1 MTDQSRLVA
10 LSESPAG
17 DTIRSAGSFRS
28 FAKGGKV
35 LPNKVTAPVSRI
47 NRSNNVPWLAGA
59 SSTPSGYPV
68 NIDLRVPKTI
78 TVKGKTFS
86 PDKYLAVH
94 EIVEYGHMRKGMRYQ
109 PAHRLAL
116 RAERA
121 ALEAD
126 GFDWNGYQEVMHQL
140 AQHIEKAP
148 HPNPPRN
155 LYIKEYP
162 AREKDD
168 LEQQGVH
175 YCEGGPVK
183 GYAAGGPVTDT
194 PLDLEASYQQ
204 QYGGEDQQPLD
215 LEQAYQQQHG
225 PDTTATEAFVEHA
238 ALGALPTAG
247 AVPGAIVGAGA
258 GAALGALGGPLAPI
272 TEPIATLGGGLAGAM
287 LGSEAVSRAQDYVL
301 DKLGL
306 VDRQR
311 QAQQEQEHPYA
322 SFAGGLAP
330 GLAAFQPGAVARSAE
345 RLLPAAVF
353 GGQEAAQEAT
363 SDEGFDP
370 TKIAMATAA
379 GALMTK
385 PTKLGES
392 LIKAGE
398 SLNVRMPWAKA
409 EAGQA
414 GRPDMKPPD
423 TEGKEGSADQAV
435 TNPLDLQA
443 EELRQYGQQGQQ
455 AETPPLTAAVSPEAL
470 KTPEAI
476 EADKKAASPEIPAT
490 SPTMS
495 IAAERPMP
503 KDAKITYD
511 PAVEATRDE
520 TPIPGYTADRSDRQG
535 FKEDVSTP
543 TTPGPMQAEVVDPAK
558 GGVGQDVLSA
568 IMKAPEITDTGESIN
583 PVNTGERINFQS
595 AGARRVRPEPPAPL
609 PERAPAREGMT
620 PDMEAQYRDW
630 RRGGAAGPPDNRT
643 LWAPQFEE
651 RLRQELGAQKPAPE
665 PRNTGPLHAE
675 IAHWR
680 PEIEEAYQR
689 GYKNWRT
696 EEGRTG
702 REDEK
707 AAWDRGAEDATN
719 AAKPAEKATEKTF
732 KGRRV
737 LEPAEAPEERPFP
750 DLERRPPSKGDLY
763 EVPPEEDFKDNG
775 IAQAVHTDN
784 LRWLVEK
791 GLDNTAIAE
800 HYLADPKKYGPMIQ
814 NIRENPSPKNLRAV
828 NDYLKTQKAEKV
840 AEKVKAARPVI
851 EGTEGKQGG
860 DKTDTEIKG
869 EALKL
874 ARQVS
879 QDNEPTRDTVST
891 KPDQFTETHQ
901 RAQRI
906 VQQYDTAYN
915 AMVKRV
921 LDKNEGLRKRPA
933 DWRQKKNI
941 RHLTQYKTPA
951 SDDQRFIAAAR
962 RLANMKT
969 ASPRRVREFETNEKL
984 YRAGAPEFKQN
995 IEAEIARKRTP
1006 DTEIPDTENKPGA
1019 LGSAWKEFSGK
1030 LSEEDKQLLRDQEL
1044 HTEVIN
1050 EQSPEESTETFADH
1064 LGIDDDRPTLTETKE
1079 QVDDAVRRF
1088 FDDEHGS
1095 IDITGL
1101 VRMVNKVFGK
1111 RNAARAKSYIAR
1123 EATSASQEEARSLDE
1138 GLFGIKQANVET
1150 RVHWLKTMDRVWDK
1164 DFKEDEK
1171 AQERIYLARENGKI
1185 NDLSAKDQSNYN
1197 KYLKPIFDM
1206 NDQIFG
1212 MIKNLNKDFGEKV
1225 ENHIYRIAKGL
1236 HPDYGGDPIQGVQ
1249 PIHGLSRTAS
1259 MLKARTFYALEDAKG
1274 NRTVVSNNPET
1285 VGYSEWHNG
1294 TATNRPSADWEPKV
1308 GTTFTDHAGVQ
1319 QKVVK
1324 ALTPEIE
1331 AHARFANGA
1340 KAEYYHNAALSAVET
1355 NTYLMDV
1362 LRNTQYLESLKQR
1375 PEFLQYAT
1383 DNSEIAKKNGW
1394 EESKFPQ
1401 MKGWYMANQLRYVFN
1416 DFSSPGF
1423 TPNAIQDLARA
1434 VTKTIFWN
1442 PVPHVMNGGGHW
1454 FAQRGFRWINPESW
1468 GRLASTSMKA
1478 IESVIQQ
1485 NGIQSEIR
1493 LNRGGTVYGSVLSNN
1508 FLHEMGSR
1516 LGVAIRSNPSKWDPI
1531 ARVLGVSTMDLGRAV
1546 YRNASEILWAA
1557 NDVMY
1562 TQAYLER
1569 RAEGSTIRDAIV
1581 KTEQHYPNYR
1591 IPTTIMGSGKGA
1603 RIFSQIVQDPALLTF
1618 GRYHWAVFN
1627 SYAHSIKDL
1636 VHGTPEERLDSIGKL
1651 MALGFLAFAI
1661 YPVLDRAARYVT
1673 GNQDASATRRG
1684 PLAIPAHVAK
1694 ALSGTED
1701 IGNTLRS
1708 SMTLSP
1714 LLATGLEAYNNRD
1727 FAGRTIREPGDV
1739 QEMAQNPT
1747 LGGKLAAAGR
1757 VAVQQG
1763 EHAARGLVAPYGTF
1777 TQAMSPGRSIP
1788 QTLRDQLLDIK
1799 NPSERAIKFERG
1811 EARKNLEAAIARQKK
1826 GGRGPAEEFLNYMT
1840 R

>member
-17 DTIRSAGSFRS
+17 DAVRSAGAFRS

-35 LPNKVTAPVSRI
+35 LPNKAPAPVSRI

-59 SSTPSGYPV
+59 STTPSGYPV

-94 EIVEYGHMRKGMRYQ
+94 EIVEYGHMRKGMKYQ

-121 ALEAD
+121 ALTAD
-126 GFDWNGYQEVMHQL
+126 GYDWTGYQEVMRRIAEHL
-140 AQHIEKAP
+140 EKVP

-162 AREKDD
+162 TEEKDD
-168 LEQQGVH
+168 LERQGVH
-175 YCEGGPVK
+175 YCGGGTVK
-183 GYAAGGPVTDT
+183 GYAAGGEVTAS
-194 PLDLEASYQQ
+194 PLDLEATYQE
-204 QYGGEDQQPLD
+204 QYGGDQEQQPLD
-215 LEQAYQQQHG
+215 LEQSYQEQHG
-225 PDTTATEAFVEHA
+225 PDTSATEAFVEHA

-287 LGSEAVSRAQDYVL
+287 LGSEAVSRVQDYVL

-398 SLNVRMPWAKA
+398 SVNVRMPWAKA

-414 GRPDMKPPD
+414 GRPDMKEAPPPG
-423 TEGKEGSADQAV
+423 TKAEEGAADQAV

-443 EELRQYGQQGQQ
+443 EELKQYGQQGQQ

-470 KTPEAI
+470 KTPEII

-503 KDAKITYD
+503 KDAKVAYD

-520 TPIPGYTADRSDRQG
+520 TPIPGYTADRSDRDG
-535 FKEDVSTP
+535 FKDDVSTP

-568 IMKAPEITDTGESIN
+568 IMKAPEITDTGEGERIN
-583 PVNTGERINFQS
+583 PLTSTPSSVWWKAPRERINPANTGERINFQS
-595 AGARRVRPEPPAPL
+595 AGARRVRPEPAAPL

-630 RRGGAAGPPDNRT
+630 RRGGAAGPPDNRM

-651 RLRQELGAQKPAPE
+651 RLRQELGATKKPE
-665 PRNTGPLHAE
+665 PEKVTE
-675 IAHWR
+675 
-680 PEIEEAYQR
+680 PE
-689 GYKNWRT
+689 T
-696 EEGRTG
+696 
-702 REDEK
+702 
-707 AAWDRGAEDATN
+707 
-719 AAKPAEKATEKTF
+719 PEKTF

-750 DLERRPPSKGDLY
+750 DIERREPSKSDLY
-763 EVPPEEDFKDNG
+763 EVPSDEDFKDNG

-800 HYLADPKKYGPMIQ
+800 HYLADPKKYGPMIR
-814 NIRENPSPKNLRAV
+814 NIRENPTPKNLRAI
-828 NDYLKTQKAEKV
+828 NDFLKTRNVEKAD
-840 AEKVKAARPVI
+840 KVKAARPVI

-860 DKTDTEIKG
+860 DKTDTEIKS

-874 ARQVS
+874 AKQVS
-879 QDNEPTRDTVST
+879 QDNAPTRDTVST
-891 KPDQFTETHQ
+891 KPDQYAETHQ

-906 VQQYDTAYN
+906 VQQYDTAYK

-921 LDKNEGLRKRPA
+921 LDNNEGLRKRPA
-933 DWRQKKNI
+933 DWRQKKNT

-969 ASPRRVREFETNEKL
+969 ASPRRVQEFEANEKL

-1006 DTEIPDTENKPGA
+1006 DTADTENKPAA

-1030 LSEEDKQLLRDQEL
+1030 LSEEDKQLLKDQET

-1050 EQSPEESTETFADH
+1050 EQSPEETTQDFADH
-1064 LGIDDDRPTLTETKE
+1064 LGIDEDRPTLTDTKE

-1088 FDDEHGS
+1088 FNDEDGS
-1095 IDITGL
+1095 INITGL
-1101 VRMVNKVFGK
+1101 VRMAKGIFGK
-1111 RNAARAKSYIAR
+1111 RNAAYAKSYIAR
-1123 EATSASQEEARSLDE
+1123 EPTSARQEEARSIDE

-1150 RVHWLKTMDRVWDK
+1150 RVHWLKTMDRWDK
-1164 DFKEDEK
+1164 DFREDEK
-1171 AQERIYLARENGKI
+1171 AQADMYFSREADKI
-1185 NDLSAKDQSNYN
+1185 NTLSAKDQSNYN

-1294 TATNRPSADWEPKV
+1294 TPTNRTSADWEPKV

-1331 AHARFANGA
+1331 AHARFANNA

-1383 DNSEIAKKNGW
+1383 QHPEIAKKNDW
-1394 EESKFPQ
+1394 QESKFPQ
-1401 MKGWYMANQLRYVFN
+1401 MKGWYMAEQLRRVFD
-1416 DFSSPGF
+1416 DFSAPGF
-1423 TPNAIQDLARA
+1423 TPNMVQDLARA
-1434 VTKTIFWN
+1434 VTKLIFWN
-1442 PVPHVMNGGGHW
+1442 PVPHIMNAFGHW
-1454 FAQRGFRWINPESW
+1454 FVQRGFRWINPTSW
-1468 GRLASTSMKA
+1468 GRLADTSMKA
-1478 IESVIQQ
+1478 IESVLQQ

-1493 LNRGGTVYGSVLSNN
+1493 LNRGGTVYGSVLTNN

-1516 LGVAIRSNPSKWDPI
+1516 LQVAVQSNPSKWDPI
-1531 ARVLGVSTMDLGRAV
+1531 ARVLGVSTMDLGRAM
-1546 YRNASEILWAA
+1546 YRNSSKILWAA

-1569 RAEGSTIRDAIV
+1569 RAEGNSIRDAIV
-1581 KTEQHYPNYR
+1581 KTEQHFPNYR

-1603 RIFSQIVQDPALLTF
+1603 RLFSQIVQDPALLTF
-1618 GRYHWAVFN
+1618 GRYHYAVFN
-1627 SYAHSIKDL
+1627 SYAHSIKDI
-1636 VHGTPEERLDSIGKL
+1636 VQGTPEEKLESFGKL
-1651 MALGFLAFAI
+1651 MALGALAIAV
-1661 YPVLDRAARYVT
+1661 YPALDRAARYVT

-1701 IGNTLRS
+1701 IGTTLRS

-1714 LLATGLEAYNNRD
+1714 LLATGMEAYNNRD

-1763 EHAARGLVAPYGTF
+1763 EHAARGLVAPYGTLS
-1777 TQAMSPGRSIP
+1777 QAMSPGRSIP

-1799 NPSERAIKFERG
+1799 NPSEKAAKFERG